1 MIVDIKVPA
10 SGICERKGV
19 FMQRTNHRV
28 TLKDIAD
35 ACGVSVNTVS
45 RVLRGDMR
53 LSEETSRK
61 VRDTANELG
70 YIRNNLASSLRKRR
84 SNMIAIIIDD
94 IKNQYYT
101 EIIAQMNELL
111 KAQGYNV
118 IILCT
123 DKEGTSDMEILET
136 ALSHY
141 VDGILFFPKTYD
153 QPMVLRSHQANTPV
167 ILVGRDLP
175 DMPADSVRCDDFAG
189 GYLAGKILT
198 DYGHR
203 RLLYLA
209 GPLDNGA
216 QPLRQEGILA
226 ALRDARI
233 PEENIRIISS
243 VEFLKAVDENRVH
256 ELILPVDY
264 TAILSFNDQMAYYA
278 MNCLKSRKIHIPED
292 VSVIGFDNLT
302 ASIPYL
308 MQLSS
313 ISCQPEK
320 SLGISATRLL
330 LTRLQNPAIPVRK
343 EILPVE
349 LFDGGTVGPA
359 PAESKT
365 PL

>member
-1 MIVDIKVPA
+1 
-10 SGICERKGV
+10 
-19 FMQRTNHRV
+19 MQNYRV

-45 RVLRGDMR
+45 RVLRGDTR
-53 LSEETSRK
+53 LSEETSQK
-61 VRDTANELG
+61 VRNTANELG
-70 YIRNNLASSLRKRR
+70 YIRNNLASSLRKRK
-84 SNMIAIIIDD
+84 SNLIAIIIDD

-101 EIIAQMNELL
+101 EIIAQVNELL

-123 DKEGTSDMEILET
+123 DKDGASNMEIMET

-141 VDGILFFPKTYD
+141 VDGILSFPQMYD
-153 QPMVLRSHQANTPV
+153 QQMVQRSLQAHTPI

-216 QPLRQEGILA
+216 QPLRQEGVLA
-226 ALRDARI
+226 ALRDTGI
-233 PEENIRIISS
+233 PEENIRIIPSA
-243 VEFLKAVDENRVH
+243 EFLAAVEEDRVR
-256 ELILPVDY
+256 ELLFPVDY

-278 MNCLKSRKIHIPED
+278 MNCLRSRKTHIPED
-292 VSVIGFDNLT
+292 VSIIGFDNLT

-313 ISCQPEK
+313 ISCKPEN
-320 SLGISATRLL
+320 SLGIAATRLL
-330 LTRLQNPAIPVRK
+330 LTRLQDPSLPVRK

-349 LFDGGTVGPA
+349 LFEGGTIGFA
-359 PAESKT
+359 PLKE
-365 PL
+365 

>member
-1 MIVDIKVPA
+1 
-10 SGICERKGV
+10 
-19 FMQRTNHRV
+19 MQSANHRV

-35 ACGVSVNTVS
+35 ACGVSINTVS

-53 LSEETSRK
+53 LSEETSQK

-84 SNMIAIIIDD
+84 SNLIAIIIDD

-101 EIIAQMNELL
+101 EIIAQVNELL
-111 KAQGYNV
+111 KTQGYNV

-123 DKEGTSDMEILET
+123 DKDGNSNMEILDT

-141 VDGILFFPKTYD
+141 VDGILFFPLMYD
-153 QPMVLRSHQANTPV
+153 QQMVLHSLQVHTPI

-175 DMPADSVRCDDFAG
+175 DMPVDSVCCDDYAG

-203 RLLYLA
+203 KILYLA
-209 GPLDNGA
+209 GALDNGA
-216 QPLRQEGILA
+216 QPLREEGLLA
-226 ALRDARI
+226 ALRDACI
-233 PEENIRIISS
+233 PEGNIRIIPSA
-243 VEFLKAVDENRVH
+243 EFLAAVEENRVH
-256 ELILPVDY
+256 ELIFPADY
-264 TAILSFNDQMAYYA
+264 TAIFSFNDQMAYHA
-278 MNCLKSRKIHIPED
+278 MNCLRSRKIRIPGD
-292 VSVIGFDNLT
+292 VSIIGFDNLT

-313 ISCQPEK
+313 ISSKPEN
-320 SLGISATRLL
+320 SLGIAATRLL
-330 LTRLQNPAIPVRK
+330 LTRLQDPSLPVRK

-349 LFDGGTVGPA
+349 LFEGGTIGFA
-359 PAESKT
+359 PSRE
-365 PL
+365 